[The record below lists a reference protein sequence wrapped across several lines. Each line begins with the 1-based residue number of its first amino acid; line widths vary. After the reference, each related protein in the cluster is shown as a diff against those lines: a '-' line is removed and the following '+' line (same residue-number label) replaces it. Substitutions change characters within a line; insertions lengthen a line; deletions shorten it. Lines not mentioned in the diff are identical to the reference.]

1 MGIGMFLHRTAPPRP
16 PKPDFYRTI
25 PSTISGK
32 PGNINLVFY
41 VPMGY
46 DTQRKLWQGRSND
59 AEADEDGAPSEED
72 VKKGKQRRVSSIGA
86 IGQEIRRRTSSAKK
100 WQKYPVVIN
109 FHGGGF
115 TLGTPKDD
123 SRWCSTVVDECNA
136 VVVSVD
142 YRLAPECPFPTAVED
157 GVDAVIWVHQHAA
170 ELGIDKDKIALSG
183 FSSGGNMAFTVPL
196 RLWDEMMGF
205 PRDEDESNRPASP
218 PNPFTSGASSPASS
232 KAGPP
237 NQVEILDPSKPP
249 PPMPNQPN
257 KSGTQVSEAA
267 LRQISDISLRA
278 IVPWYPSL
286 DYTRTRAQRRDTSL
300 RKDQDLPAI
309 FTDLFDESYLH
320 PPDSIS
326 LDSPYLS
333 PGIAPTSLL
342 KNALP
347 QEIIM
352 HTCEWD
358 MLLDEGQTFR
368 DRLLSPEIGKKVNY
382 TMIKGVPHGWDK
394 APNPLKPTP
403 GVKEHYLAACKELR
417 RIFGETGL
425 KERKTE
431 EGGWS
436 AAPRG
441 SVSVVR

>member
-1 MGIGMFLHRTAPPRP
+1 MSKA
-16 PKPDFYRTI
+16 
-25 PSTISGK
+25 
-32 PGNINLVFY
+32 
-41 VPMGY
+41 
-46 DTQRKLWQGRSND
+46 
-59 AEADEDGAPSEED
+59 
-72 VKKGKQRRVSSIGA
+72 KGKQKRTNSIGA
-86 IGQEIRRRTSSAKK
+86 IGQGIRRRTSGAKK
-100 WQKYPVVIN
+100 WGGYPVVIN

-115 TLGTPKDD
+115 TLGTATDD
-123 SRWCSTVVDECNA
+123 SRWCSTVVNECNA

-142 YRLAPECPFPTAVED
+142 YRLAPENPFPTAVED
-157 GVDAVIWVHQHAA
+157 GVDAVIWIHKHAA

-183 FSSGGNMAFTVPL
+183 FSAGGNMAFTVPL

-205 PRDEDESNRPASP
+205 PRDEDNIRPNSP
-218 PNPFTSGASSPASS
+218 PNPFTSGESSPASS
-232 KAGPP
+232 TTAGPS
-237 NQVEILDPSKPP
+237 QVEVLDPIQPP
-249 PPMPNQPN
+249 QPIHTTTD
-257 KSGTQVSEAA
+257 KSGVQASHGE
-267 LRQISDISLRA
+267 LKRISDISLRA

-286 DYTRTRAQRRDTSL
+286 NYNQTRAQKRATTV
-300 RKDQDLPAI
+300 RKDQDLPAF

-320 PPDSIS
+320 PPDTIS

-358 MLLDEGQTFR
+358 MLLDEGQVFR
-368 DRLLSPEIGKKVNY
+368 DRLMSEEIGKKVNY

-425 KERKTE
+425 KERRTE